1 MFHFATDKMCSK
13 EKGCPE
19 MTQDGLEGIR
29 LHIWPKGKRCR
40 ALNNIG
46 PWLEG
51 RSQILVMSYVQYP
64 FIMQII
70 VKQKMFALT
79 AILVKPD
86 NCISLA
92 AHAALQNITFIPR
105 SLIRGLLLRAGEISS
120 ERDGTKKMMKNLNI
134 IQISHLTFECS

>member
-29 LHIWPKGKRCR
+29 LHAWPKRKSSEFKYC
-40 ALNNIG
+40 
-46 PWLEG
+46 PMVG
-51 RSQILVMSYVQYP
+51 RP
-64 FIMQII
+64 FIDFSDVVCSISIHNANI

-92 AHAALQNITFIPR
+92 AHAAL
-105 SLIRGLLLRAGEISS
+105 
-120 ERDGTKKMMKNLNI
+120 
-134 IQISHLTFECS
+134 